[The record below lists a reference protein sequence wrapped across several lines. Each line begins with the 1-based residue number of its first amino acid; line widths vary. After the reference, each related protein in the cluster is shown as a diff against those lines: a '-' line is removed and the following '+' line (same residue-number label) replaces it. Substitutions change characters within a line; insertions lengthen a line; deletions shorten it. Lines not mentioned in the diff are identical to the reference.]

1 MYQSARIAVRP
12 PDLTSA
18 FGRLS
23 KCLPTIARSNFSV
36 NLYLYSVAQTKFLVT
51 VALQGLK

>member
-18 FGRLS
+18 FSRLS

-36 NLYLYSVAQTKFLVT
+36 NLCLNSVTQTKFLVT
-51 VALQGLK
+51 VAQQGLK